1 MSPST
6 EDDFYGSLKQKL
18 NEQTAWPSVYLFK
31 FIVKA
36 DTENIEQLTAIFE
49 KEKKAIELKPSK
61 NGNYLSFSLKTMMLD
76 ADSVIDKYKMVGKIK
91 GVISL

>member
-18 NEQTAWPSVYLFK
+18 NEQTAWPSTYLF
-31 FIVKA
+31 
-36 DTENIEQLTAIFE
+36 TAIFE
-49 KEKKAIELKPSK
+49 KEKKAIEIKPSK

>member
-18 NEQTAWPSVYLFK
+18 NEQTAWPSMYLFK

-36 DTENIEQLTAIFE
+36 DTEKIDQLTAIF
-49 KEKKAIELKPSK
+49 
-61 NGNYLSFSLKTMMLD
+61 
-76 ADSVIDKYKMVGKIK
+76 
-91 GVISL
+91 